1 MRGVEPTSQGQ
12 GLGPGGGFPTDQSQP
27 DPQAATTAMLVGQLV
42 QSARRLG
49 MMYPAA
55 SEEMRTILNL
65 MTKVQGK
72 IVNSKPAPETS
83 APPI

>member
-12 GLGPGGGFPTDQSQP
+12 GLAGGGFPTDQSQP